1 MENVHQK
8 IGNTYDNILKKHKNF
23 LTCYEELHTRPF
35 PQINGPVNIS
45 SIAFS
50 HEKSALNEQNIS
62 EEIAHIAQLC
72 QANLRQSPVSGCR
85 HFYQAFDDFELRW
98 ERHHEFSSYTFLVR
112 ANNQH
117 SFNSPAIHQVCKTWL
132 GGITGK
138 LISAVHIEAKTAANS
153 CENSQAIKP
162 YFEFCRLMGSKLGQ
176 QKISLWSAM
185 QLHQDNFNRILLV
198 SDNIHQYENG
208 RVIRALLELEAYRN
222 LTLMALPVAQQVI
235 SQVNEIELELASLL
249 QHKSIAGH
257 NEKYLAVLSAMTA
270 KLAKITVNTQYRF
283 DASIAYFQIVNSRLS
298 ELNEEKIDNIQ
309 TLSAFIKRRLLPA
322 IRTINAAKQR
332 LEDLVNRANRASD
345 FLRTQI
351 DMAIAQQ
358 NQALLTSMNQRSK
371 MQLTMQRAVE
381 GLSVIVAT
389 YYLLVLTRY
398 ILEAVNGVVSTI
410 LIPQVIAYL
419 VPIYLGLVWL
429 FGKQLKKHIQKS

>member
-1 MENVHQK
+1 MDNVHQK
-8 IGNTYDNILKKHKNF
+8 TVNTYDSLFKKHENF
-23 LTCYEELHTRPF
+23 LTCYDELHTRPF

-45 SIAFS
+45 SIAII
-50 HEKSALNEQNIS
+50 HQKSALNELSIS
-62 EEIAHIAQLC
+62 KEIAHITQLC
-72 QANLRQSPVSGCR
+72 QDNVRQAPVLGCR
-85 HFYQAFDDFELRW
+85 HFYQTFDDFELRW

-112 ANNQH
+112 ANNQNF
-117 SFNSPAIHQVCKTWL
+117 FNRPAINQVCKNWL
-132 GGITGK
+132 GRITGK
-138 LISAVHIEAKTAANS
+138 VISAVHIEAKTAVNI

-162 YFEFCRLMGSKLGQ
+162 YFELCRLMGSMLGQ

-208 RVIRALLELEAYRN
+208 IFIRTLLELEAYRN
-222 LTLMALPVAQQVI
+222 LTLLALPLAQQVI
-235 SQVNEIELELASLL
+235 SQVNNIELELASLL
-249 QHKSIAGH
+249 QHNSIEGH
-257 NEKYLAVLSAMTA
+257 NEKHLMVLSAMTA
-270 KLAKITVNTQYRF
+270 KLAKITVHSQYRF
-283 DASIAYFQIVNSRLS
+283 DASIAYYQIVDSRFT
-298 ELNEEKIDNIQ
+298 ELHEEKIENIQ
-309 TLSAFIKRRLLPA
+309 TLTAFIKRRLLPA
-322 IRTINAAKQR
+322 IRTIKAAKQR
-332 LEDLVNRANRASD
+332 LDDLVNRVNRASD
-345 FLRTQI
+345 FLRTKI

-389 YYLLVLTRY
+389 YYLLALTRY
-398 ILEAVNGVVSTI
+398 LLEAINGGVSTI

-429 FGKQLKKHIQKS
+429 FGKQLKKHIQRN